1 MLDYRA
7 TTCDVHVVHSTI
19 TTSTIVVYISS
30 SAVKQCYCISIHVQC
45 TQRMYMFF
53 FCCADVVMC
62 CLLSCKLCCT
72 HKINIML
79 YHNMGCST
87 QLTSGYRYPIIMV
100 CTTSSA
106 IFSRPPVACLC
117 MHKVE
122 LCQLVVELSALR
134 HHEMH
139 ASILTHRYIHPHIA
153 LKLLTP
159 LFCSPLLVIHWL
171 VQ

>member
-1 MLDYRA
+1 MIFTWNAR

-30 SAVKQCYCISIHVQC
+30 SAVKQCYCISIHVHSAC
-45 TQRMYMFF
+45 TCFF

-72 HKINIML
+72 HKIKIML
-79 YHNMGCST
+79 YHITGCST
-87 QLTSGYRYPIIMV
+87 QLTSGSRHRINMV
-100 CTTSSA
+100 CTTSPA
-106 IFSRPPVACLC
+106 IFSRPPVACLLC

-139 ASILTHRYIHPHIA
+139 ASILTHPYIHPHSSQTA
-153 LKLLTP
+153 DTSV
-159 LFCSPLLVIHWL
+159 LFPC
-171 VQ
+171 